1 MDYIL
6 IQDPICEVPIQSW
19 ILFGNKDSRFI
30 LISIHLNRLKKN
42 KYIFNNCTYIKICS
56 QYFQVI
62 IIQKMYDT
70 LIKRVLTSGNNQR
83 WILYYRHL
91 LILYTFMT
99 YSNRNRGTHIL
110 YMSRMIHT
118 TNNSLQN
125 SLRFRIDT
133 ETHVG

>member
-19 ILFGNKDSRFI
+19 ILFGNEDSKFI
-30 LISIHLNRLKKN
+30 DFNTFESFKKN

-70 LIKRVLTSGNNQR
+70 LIKRVLAIINGEYF
-83 WILYYRHL
+83 IIGHL

-118 TNNSLQN
+118 TNDSLQN